1 MSVQRIQDII
11 HNQVGSVDVYTLL
24 YAVQKPHKKKLSGKD
39 ILVGIS
45 DGSKKT

>member
-1 MSVQRIQDII
+1 MSVQRIQEILD
-11 HNQVGSVDVYTLL
+11 NKTGTVDVYTLL
-24 YAVQKPHKKKLSGKD
+24 YAVQKPLKKKLSGKD